1 MTSLDK
7 RIGIGWCVVT
17 DKYCGFSQ
25 GHGADG
31 NVKCTCKTAC
41 VHGES
46 K

>member
-7 RIGIGWCVVT
+7 RIGIGWCVAT

-25 GHGADG
+25 GHG
-31 NVKCTCKTAC
+31 
-41 VHGES
+41 ES